1 MFLLTLSAS
10 FIFIFHKSGSLLS
23 VKGLLGKK
31 EMRRRDRGDAHKAQM
46 SLLNVG
52 EVTNIEERPVLQI
65 EARNRTKVEQNMSKI
80 QLSK

>member
-1 MFLLTLSAS
+1 M
-10 FIFIFHKSGSLLS
+10 
-23 VKGLLGKK
+23 KGLLGKK